1 MSGRLHFD
9 SWRDPATT
17 AAAALLLAL
26 FWWLAV
32 SATIERSP
40 TSDEPPHIASG
51 VAYDRYHDFRM
62 HPENG
67 VLPQRIFGLPALWED
82 ARFPR
87 DSESWQTAAY
97 WLLSW
102 DFFYS
107 LNNPT
112 DWIVL
117 QARSLNAAIGVLL
130 GLFTFLVA
138 RAWHGRLGGLL
149 ALGLFAFTP
158 SLLAH
163 SALATSDVTAALLL
177 LLAPWCFWWHLERR
191 DLRSGLVAGA
201 VSGLAL
207 VAKFNGVLLVPM
219 YAILGCADAW
229 LRGREGD
236 RARRVGRNVG
246 LAVVQAGLAAGV
258 IWAFYGFRFRAAGSA
273 DPALHFAWRLSD
285 MMAVIGW
292 KRHLLEPLFAWKLLP
307 EAWLYGF
314 THVLAG
320 SAARPAFLAGEYS
333 DGGWWEFF
341 PALFLAKTTL
351 GSLVAFATALV
362 LAVVAARG
370 ATPDD
375 RRGWLRRAMPLAV
388 AAAVVWTA
396 AMASNLN
403 IGDRHILAV
412 YPPLFILA
420 GALARHAWL
429 RWPGAL
435 LLALHAQAAL
445 AIRPYYLASF
455 NPLAGGPS
463 RAYQLFT
470 DSALDWGQD
479 LPSLARWLE
488 AHRAPREKVYLAY
501 FGTAWPPHHG
511 VRPDHFLPM
520 MTYLVR
526 PPLTPYDL
534 QPGLYCV
541 SATGLSEV
549 YQPQRGE
556 WTAAREAEYRE
567 LHGRAGTLDAGDYA
581 RYDLMRFSRLCKF
594 LQRRAPDARVGYS
607 ILVFRLTAAELQ
619 EALEAPVI
627 SLYRV
632 RPR

>member
-1 MSGRLHFD
+1 MSERDHCP
-9 SWRDPATT
+9 SWCDPATT
-17 AAAALLLAL
+17 AIATLLLAL

-32 SATIERSP
+32 SATFERSP

-51 VAYDRYHDFRM
+51 VAYDRYDDFRM

-67 VLPQRIFGLPALWED
+67 VLPQRIFGLPALWEN

-97 WLLSW
+97 WLLGW

-107 LNNPT
+107 LNNPI

-138 RAWHGRLGGLL
+138 RAWHGRMGGLL
-149 ALGLFAFTP
+149 ALGMFVFTP

-191 DLRSGLVAGA
+191 DVVSGVVAGA

-219 YAILGCADAW
+219 YALLGCADAW
-229 LRGREGD
+229 LRGEEGS
-236 RARRVGRNVG
+236 RAGRFSRNVG
-246 LAVVQAGLAAGV
+246 LALVQAGLAAAV
-258 IWAFYGFRFRAAGSA
+258 IWAFYGCRFRAAGSA
-273 DPALHFAWRLSD
+273 DPALQFAWKLDD

-292 KRHLLEPLFAWKLLP
+292 KRHLLEQLFAWKLLP

-351 GSLVAFATALV
+351 GSLVAF
-362 LAVVAARG
+362 VAALGLVG
-370 ATPDD
+370 AIARRTPPEI
-375 RRGWLRRAMPLAV
+375 RRAWVRRAMPLAV
-388 AAAVVWTA
+388 TAAVVWTA
-396 AMASNLN
+396 AMAGNLN
-403 IGDRHILAV
+403 IGDRHILAI

-420 GALARHAWL
+420 GTLARHVWL
-429 RWPGAL
+429 RWAGAL

-445 AIRPYYLASF
+445 AIRPYFLASF
-455 NPLAGGPS
+455 NPLVGGPAK
-463 RAYQLFT
+463 AYQIFT
-470 DSALDWGQD
+470 DSAIDWGQD
-479 LPSLARWLE
+479 LPSLAGWLDR
-488 AHRAPREKVYLAY
+488 HRSPPEKVYLAY

-526 PPLTPYDL
+526 PPLEPYEL

-556 WTAAREAEYRE
+556 WTADREAEYRR
-567 LHGRAGTLDAGDYA
+567 LRARAGTLAAGDYA
-581 RYDLMRFSRLCKF
+581 RYDLLRFSRLCKF
-594 LQRRAPDARVGYS
+594 LQRRPPDAAIGYS
-607 ILVFRLTAAELQ
+607 ILVFRLSQAELQ